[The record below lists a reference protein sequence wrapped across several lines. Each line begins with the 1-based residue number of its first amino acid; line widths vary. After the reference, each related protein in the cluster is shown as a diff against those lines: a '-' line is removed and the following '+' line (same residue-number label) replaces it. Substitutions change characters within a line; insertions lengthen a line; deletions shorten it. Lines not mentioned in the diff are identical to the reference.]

1 MIANRYTL
9 DREIGRGGMGAVWLG
24 RDELLGRAVAIKR
37 VGRAPGLAEDPEA
50 DAKRAEREAR
60 IAASLNHRHV
70 VAVFDLVEEHE
81 EQWLVMEYVEG
92 RSLSQTVRDDGPLD
106 VDRAGAILADA
117 AGALATAHAAGVVHR
132 DVKPS
137 NILLTEAGE
146 AKLLDFGI
154 ARAQGDLTLT
164 QTGLVSGS
172 PAYLAP
178 EVASGA
184 PATTAS
190 DVWSL
195 GATLFH
201 LLSGHPP
208 YDVGDNIVGG
218 LYRIVHEEPPTVEDA
233 GWLGPLLGATMVRD
247 PDRRWSMAH
256 VASYLQAGPRDVG
269 TADADRTR
277 AVAPV
282 TGPAARPLAGAFA
295 GAAAAPGAAATSSHA
310 GPPAPAGTA
319 DPSPATAVGA
329 PLTPAGSDLEGRR
342 SRSRRPLLLLG
353 ALVVVLLGAIVFFL
367 LLPDEQEVAG
377 PGTEPSGSPSASASP
392 SPSASPSEE
401 PPPRPTRRGMTSF
414 VTDYLQTAAT
424 DPPAGFRQLTPDFQA
439 ASGGISGY
447 TGFWGRVS
455 SVDAPEFSEVDPGGL
470 TVRYTYT
477 YRTSDGGE
485 STESV
490 GLQLTYDP
498 ATDRYLIADEA

>member
-1 MIANRYTL
+1 MIANRYSL
-9 DREIGRGGMGAVWLG
+9 EREIGRGGMGAVWLG

-37 VGRAPGLAEDPEA
+37 VGRAPGLDDDHAA
-50 DAKRAEREAR
+50 DLKRAEREAR

-117 AGALATAHAAGVVHR
+117 AGALATAHASGIVHR

-137 NILLTEAGE
+137 NILLTAAGE

-218 LYRIVHEEPPTVEDA
+218 LYRIVHEEPPVLDDA
-233 GWLGPLLGATMVRD
+233 GWLAPLLAATMVRD

-256 VASYLQAGPRDVG
+256 VASYLQAGPRETPAVDQ
-269 TADADRTR
+269 DRTR
-277 AVAPV
+277 PVAAVPPVDATQVTTPVPDPAARSAVTPPVVAPPAVAPPAV
-282 TGPAARPLAGAFA
+282 TPDGSTAG
-295 GAAAAPGAAATSSHA
+295 TD
-310 GPPAPAGTA
+310 PAPERT
-319 DPSPATAVGA
+319 
-329 PLTPAGSDLEGRR
+329 RR
-342 SRSRRPLLLLG
+342 RGPLLALA
-353 ALVVVLLGAIVFFL
+353 ALVALLLAAIVFFL
-367 LLPDEQEVAG
+367 LLPDDQQAPPAADPAPSATSDPSPPSESAD
-377 PGTEPSGSPSASASP
+377 PSDEPSPAA
-392 SPSASPSEE
+392 
-401 PPPRPTRRGMTSF
+401 PTAAGMRSF
-414 VTDYLQTAAT
+414 VSGYLQTAAS
-424 DPPAGFRQLTPDFQA
+424 DPDAGFAMLTPSFQQE
-439 ASGGISGY
+439 SGGLSGY
-447 TGFWGRVS
+447 TGFWGQVT
-455 SVDAPEFSEVDPGGL
+455 SVQQPEFSEVDPESL
-470 TVRYTYT
+470 TVGYTYT
-477 YRTSDGGE
+477 YRTANGGE
-485 STESV
+485 FVDDV
-490 GLQLTYDP
+490 GLQLAYDP

>member
-1 MIANRYTL
+1 MIANRYSL
-9 DREIGRGGMGAVWLG
+9 EREIGRGGMGAVWLG

-37 VGRAPGLAEDPEA
+37 VGRAPGLDNDPEA
-50 DAKRAEREAR
+50 DLKRAEREAR

-117 AGALATAHAAGVVHR
+117 AGALATAHAAGIVHR

-137 NILLTEAGE
+137 NILLTALGE

-201 LLSGHPP
+201 LLAGHPP

-233 GWLGPLLGATMVRD
+233 GWLTPLLAATMVRD

-269 TADADRTR
+269 PVDQDRTR
-277 AVAPV
+277 LVAAVPPVDATQVTAPV
-282 TGPAARPLAGAFA
+282 QDATAPRTAVVPPVVPPGGS
-295 GAAAAPGAAATSSHA
+295 AAAGHDGAPGRT
-310 GPPAPAGTA
+310 
-319 DPSPATAVGA
+319 
-329 PLTPAGSDLEGRR
+329 GR
-342 SRSRRPLLLLG
+342 RRPLLVLG
-353 ALVVVLLGAIVFFL
+353 ALVLLLLAAIVFFL
-367 LLPDEQEVAG
+367 LLPDEQQDA
-377 PGTEPSGSPSASASP
+377 PTADPAPSVSSSPSETDDP
-392 SPSASPSEE
+392 SPSADPSDEPSPAA
-401 PPPRPTRRGMTSF
+401 PTAEGMQSF
-414 VTDYLQTAAT
+414 VSGYLQTAAS
-424 DPPAGFRQLTPDFQA
+424 DPDGGFAMLTPSFQQ
-439 ASGGISGY
+439 ASGGLSGY
-447 TGFWGRVS
+447 TGFWGQVT
-455 SVDAPEFSEVDPGGL
+455 SVEPPEFVEVDPESL

-477 YRTSDGGE
+477 YRTANGGAP
-485 STESV
+485 TDTV
-490 GLQLTYDP
+490 GLRLAYDP

>member
-1 MIANRYTL
+1 MIANRYSL
-9 DREIGRGGMGAVWLG
+9 EREIGRGGMGAVWLG

-37 VGRAPGLAEDPEA
+37 VGRAPGADNDPEA
-50 DAKRAEREAR
+50 DLQRAEREAR

-70 VAVFDLVEEHE
+70 VAIFDLIEEQE

-137 NILLTEAGE
+137 NILLTKAGE

-178 EVASGA
+178 EIASGGA
-184 PATTAS
+184 ATTAS

-208 YDVGDNIVGG
+208 YDVGGNIVGG
-218 LYRIVHEEPPTVEDA
+218 LYRIVHEEPPTVDDA
-233 GWLGPLLGATMVRD
+233 GWLAPLLAVTMVRD

-269 TADADRTR
+269 AVQTDPDRTR
-277 AVAPV
+277 TVAAVTA
-282 TGPAARPLAGAFA
+282 AGATRVIPPRA
-295 GAAAAPGAAATSSHA
+295 D
-310 GPPAPAGTA
+310 PAPRTTVVPPV
-319 DPSPATAVGA
+319 DPPATAPSEG
-329 PLTPAGSDLEGRR
+329 GSGRR
-342 SRSRRPLLLLG
+342 GWALLLALTALVLLLL
-353 ALVVVLLGAIVFFL
+353 AAIAFFVLM
-367 LLPDEQEVAG
+367 PDEQQVV
-377 PGTEPSGSPSASASP
+377 PSAETPPSSDAPRDTSSP
-392 SPSASPSEE
+392 SPRPSKDRG
-401 PPPRPTRRGMTSF
+401 PSVPTERGMSSF
-414 VTDYLQTAAT
+414 LEGYLRTASSN
-424 DPPAGFRQLTPDFQA
+424 PQAGYALLTPGFQQ
-439 ASGGISGY
+439 ASGGLAGY
-447 TGFWGRVS
+447 SGFWGKVT
-455 SVDAPEFSEVDPGGL
+455 SVTAPQFSEVDTDDL

-477 YRTSDGGE
+477 YRTANGGE
-485 STESV
+485 FTESI
-490 GLQLTYDP
+490 GLQLVYDP
-498 ATDRYLIADEA
+498 AADRYLIADEA